1 MGGWSDAWANG
12 LGALNDVTNT
22 NATDGWGPG
31 PRVPGA
37 EQMAGGYG
45 VGGAGVLGGVSA
57 GACEARLFYPP
68 EDTGAGT
75 GAGTGSGEGGGG
87 GDGGGGGAGVGAAAA
102 ATTALRYMPRR
113 QIRATPQQG
122 PSSGG
127 HHPDAAPT
135 VMPLPTGGTAAVLL
149 APYGAA
155 ARVTAGGGTTTLPS
169 LPEGADDVPS
179 AGDDR
184 PGVALPTH
192 LLSRAALPP
201 PLLPRDLLSA
211 LPPLLLSQCLP
222 PSPPRHRRERLR
234 LPLAR
239 DCAAAAAAIAA
250 RRDAARAAAQ
260 GGAAVRCPGELE
272 SRNLASHRTTGRLVS
287 PRNLLLRP
295 PRPLLTCLRVRPPR
309 LEQAR
314 AKGRGAHAARRA
326 GGLPPPP
333 LPHPLN
339 PPFLVVHPLPPSP
352 SSTPRR
358 ATAPRATRRSA
369 WRARRPR
376 RSPRCSSATRP
387 RWTSAPSS
395 TSTGCA
401 SSVPSCSGS
410 GCRQDGH
417 KGGRLGGATAGAGH
431 HGPLRPHLKA
441 WLGLPY
447 ALWRSG
453 PSPEIPPRG
462 RALGARPCQTHRF
475 RRV

>member
-155 ARVTAGGGTTTLPS
+155 GRATAGVGTTTLPS

-295 PRPLLTCLRVRPPR
+295 PRPLLTCLRVRPPTLGTGSCKR
-309 LEQAR
+309 T
-314 AKGRGAHAARRA
+314 RRSCSSPSRWVA
-326 GGLPPPP
+326 
-333 LPHPLN
+333 
-339 PPFLVVHPLPPSP
+339 PSP
-352 SSTPRR
+352 SPSPPQPALPGGSPPPSLARAALRGAPRR
-358 ATAPRATRRSA
+358 RGRRGARRGGRDGRGGRRAARAPRGHDGRAHRA
-369 WRARRPR
+369 VRARAARA
-376 RSPRCSSATRP
+376 RCRA
-387 RWTSAPSS
+387 A
-395 TSTGCA
+395 A
-401 SSVPSCSGS
+401 
-410 GCRQDGH
+410 
-417 KGGRLGGATAGAGH
+417 AAGAG
-431 HGPLRPHLKA
+431 RMVTRVA
-441 WLGLPY
+441 
-447 ALWRSG
+447 ALVAPRLELATTG
-453 PSPEIPPRG
+453 PSG
-462 RALGARPCQTHRF
+462 RI
-475 RRV
+475 

>member
-155 ARVTAGGGTTTLPS
+155 GRATAGVGTTTLPS

-239 DCAAAAAAIAA
+239 DGAAAAAAIAA

-339 PPFLVVHPLPPSP
+339 PPFLVVHPLPPSREQHSEARHGAAGDAALGVAGATAEAVAALLERHAATMDERTEQYEHGLRELGAELQRQRVP
-352 SSTPRR
+352 AGWSLGKWPPWWRHGWPPR
-358 ATAPRATRRSA
+358 APRAASEGLVGAAIRTLEERSI
-369 WRARRPR
+369 
-376 RSPRCSSATRP
+376 T
-387 RWTSAPSS
+387 
-395 TSTGCA
+395 
-401 SSVPSCSGS
+401 
-410 GCRQDGH
+410 
-417 KGGRLGGATAGAGH
+417 
-431 HGPLRPHLKA
+431 
-441 WLGLPY
+441 
-447 ALWRSG
+447 
-453 PSPEIPPRG
+453 
-462 RALGARPCQTHRF
+462 
-475 RRV
+475 